1 MDGWMDIS
9 KEKEGRRK
17 LGARIYVTGLSP
29 HSCILSFFLMKLTP
43 SYLWAVAHTPSI
55 AGR

>member
-1 MDGWMDIS
+1 MDGYF
-9 KEKEGRRK
+9 EREEGRRK